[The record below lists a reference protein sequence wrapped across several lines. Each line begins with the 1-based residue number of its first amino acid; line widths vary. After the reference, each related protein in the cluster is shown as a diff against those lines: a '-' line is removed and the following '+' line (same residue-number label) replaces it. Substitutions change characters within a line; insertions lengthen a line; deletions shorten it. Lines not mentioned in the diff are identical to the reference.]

1 MMKSN
6 YLWMVALAAA
16 LTGCA
21 KDSDLADNSVN
32 PASPAKN
39 NTETVAKQPVLFGAY
54 VNRATTRAGA
64 EGVLTT
70 NGTDAG
76 QVSLQREGF
85 GVLAYYT
92 DDDLYSPIYQPNFM
106 YNTQVTYDAA
116 AKAWTYAPMRY
127 WPNEFG
133 ADASSEGVDRLSFF
147 AYAPHVQVTPSTGIV
162 TGDNTY
168 GIVGLSRN
176 AATGDPLVKYYS
188 SLDPSKQV
196 DFCWGVDKTT
206 GKPIIDLTKQAVS
219 EKVEFAFNHA
229 LAALN
234 VQIDAAID
242 QLNPGGTLGG
252 NTKIY
257 VRSVT
262 FEGFVTKG
270 AFNLN
275 TDKATWYDLAGA
287 NYIDGG
293 SVTIFDGRTN
303 GKEGQS
309 ESANEA
315 PQGLNPVVVQS
326 QPYSGTPTAGV
337 TPTAVNLFDN
347 ATATA
352 PLYVIP
358 SGQPLNVTIVYDV
371 ETQNPNLT
379 TKLSDGVTPGTS
391 VENKITKAIS
401 FGTSNKLEAGKLYKL
416 TLHLGMTS
424 VKFDATVAE
433 WDESTAGSSA
443 DLPQNIISIG
453 TVNLTSNGTPLT
465 DVTVWK
471 NQTSVAA
478 PDVTV
483 MGSDG
488 NPLSG
493 VTLSWD
499 SDNPSVAAVGDDGV
513 VALTGVSGT
522 AKIIVTATKEG
533 LDGSATASYDVNVN
547 EITGISVTPATSNVG
562 VDGKVTLNATLT
574 HTNYGTVGT
583 LPTIS
588 WVSGSTAYV
597 TISPSTGNSTQAT
610 GVAEGSSTITA
621 SVDEA
626 YMKDGVSNSAAGVVN
641 CRGTLNMAFR
651 GYWVSP
657 GILYRDESG
666 NYGLTNERDGDNFNQ
681 FELYSYYGQAANL
694 NKYYFKWSDL
704 KNELGADG
712 SNIDSDSDK
721 LPAGWILPAGNLN
734 SMLDVI
740 FNGTPKTEI
749 KIGNTVLDTSPY
761 NTSRP
766 QPYAYVT
773 VNDGTNTYR
782 GLLLLRDGAVVDF
795 NLTSIGANSSYT
807 DNVLSYADLKKFL
820 DEQCLFISSSGYYN
834 DRTDALKGWRDLGT
848 TYQEGYYWSS
858 TYAGDSKYPGY
869 YLHLVSGSKASPST
883 RSSSGSTYC
892 IPVRLVKPA
901 TGPAPTYHY

>member
-1 MMKSN
+1 MNRK
-6 YLWMVALAAA
+6 YLIMLALATA
-16 LTGCA
+16 LVGCA
-21 KDSDLADNSVN
+21 KDSEMAADSAKAV
-32 PASPAKN
+32 KN

-54 VNRATTRAGA
+54 VNRATTRAGDP
-64 EGVLTT
+64 GVLVTSGAT
-70 NGTDAG
+70 AG
-76 QVSLQREGF
+76 QINLQDKGF
-85 GVLAYYT
+85 GVFAYYT

-206 GKPIIDLTKQAVS
+206 GKPIIDMTKQGVN

-242 QLNPGGTLGG
+242 QSAPGGTLDA
-252 NTKIY
+252 NTRIY

-293 SVTIFDGRTN
+293 SVTVFDGRTN

-352 PLYVIP
+352 PIYVIP

-371 ETQNPNLT
+371 ETQNDKLVT
-379 TKLSDGVTPGTS
+379 YLSDGETHGTS

-401 FGTSNKLEAGKLYKL
+401 FGTSTKLEAGKKYNL

-424 VKFDATVAE
+424 VKFDATVSE
-433 WDESTAGSSA
+433 WDESTAGSGV
-443 DLPQNIISIG
+443 DLPENIVSLG
-453 TVNLTSNGTPLT
+453 SVELTSNGNPLT
-465 DVTVWK
+465 AVTVWK
-471 NQTSVAA
+471 NQSSLNA
-478 PDVTV
+478 PDVNVVGT
-483 MGSDG
+483 DG
-488 NPLSG
+488 IPLSG

-499 SDNPSVAAVGDDGV
+499 SDNASVATVGDDGA

-522 AKIIVTATKEG
+522 AKVTVTATKEG
-533 LDGSATASYDVNVN
+533 MDGSATASYDVYVN
-547 EITGISVTPATSNVG
+547 EVTGISVTPATSNIAIN
-562 VDGKVTLNATLT
+562 GKVTLTASLT
-574 HTNYGTVGT
+574 HTNLGTVGT

-588 WVSGSTAYV
+588 WVSGSTEYV
-597 TISPSTGNSTQAT
+597 TISAASGISTQAT
-610 GVAEGSSTITA
+610 GVADGSSTITA
-621 SVDEA
+621 SVDAA
-626 YMKDGVSNSAAGVVN
+626 YMQDGVSNSASGVVN
-641 CRGTLNMAFR
+641 CCSTLSMAFR

-657 GILYRDESG
+657 GILYRDGSG
-666 NYGLTNERDGDNFNQ
+666 NYGLTNERDGDNFDQ
-681 FELYSYYGQAANL
+681 FELYSYYSNNDNK

-704 KNELGADG
+704 RDELGADG
-712 SNIDSDSDK
+712 NNIYSDSDK
-721 LPAGWILPAGNLN
+721 LPGDWIFPTGGLGQIW
-734 SMLDVI
+734 DVI
-740 FNGTPKTEI
+740 FSGTPKTQI
-749 KIGNTVLDTSPY
+749 KIGSTILDTNVN

-766 QPYAYVT
+766 EPFAYVT

-782 GLLLLRDGAVVDF
+782 GVLLLRDGAVVDF
-795 NLTSIGANSSYT
+795 DLTSIGHNSKYD
-807 DNVLSYADLKKFL
+807 DNVLTYADLKKFL
-820 DEQCLFISSSGYYN
+820 DEDCLFISSSGHF
-834 DRTDALKGWRDLGT
+834 DATFNSWRDLNT
-848 TYQEGYYWSS
+848 SYQNGYYWSS
-858 TYAGDSKYPGY
+858 TYRDATHLSY
-869 YLHLVSGSKASPST
+869 YLGFSGSGVIHGATSNNEGW
-883 RSSSGSTYC
+883 RGDYN
-892 IPVRLVKPA
+892 PVRLVKEA

>member
-1 MMKSN
+1 MKN
-6 YLWMVALAAA
+6 KLFVLAAFAIA
-16 LTGCA
+16 LSSCSKESETLVDSTPIS
-21 KDSDLADNSVN
+21 KD
-32 PASPAKN
+32 
-39 NTETVAKQPVLFGAY
+39 NTAVTTQQPVLFGAY
-54 VNRATTRAGA
+54 VNRAVTRAGA

-70 NGTDAG
+70 NGTGVG
-76 QVSLQREGF
+76 QVSLESEGF
-85 GVLAYYT
+85 GVFAYYT

-106 YNTQVTYDAA
+106 YNTKVSKSTATD
-116 AKAWTYAPMRY
+116 WTYAPVRY

-133 ADASSEGVDRLSFF
+133 SDASSEGVDRLSFF
-147 AYAPHVQVTPSTGIV
+147 AYAPWVQVTPNTGIV

-176 AATGDPLVKYYS
+176 AATGDPFVKYYS
-188 SLDPSKQV
+188 SLDPAKQV
-196 DFCWGVDKTT
+196 DFSWAVPQINMV
-206 GKPIIDLTKQAVS
+206 KPNVTDVVNMQ
-219 EKVEFAFNHA
+219 FNHA

-234 VQIDAAID
+234 VQVDAMIDESTPV
-242 QLNPGGTLGG
+242 NNTLDA

-262 FEGFVTKG
+262 FEGLVTKG
-270 AFNLN
+270 SFNLN
-275 TDKATWYDLAGA
+275 STKATWYDLAGA

-293 SVTIFDGRTN
+293 SVTVYDGRTN

-309 ESANEA
+309 ESANES
-315 PQGLNPVVVQS
+315 PVGLNPVVVQS

-337 TPTAVNLFDN
+337 TNTAVNLF
-347 ATATA
+347 AGTTADA

-371 ETQNPNLT
+371 ETATDELAGY
-379 TKLSDGVTPGTS
+379 LSDGETHGTS

-562 VDGKVTLNATLT
+562 VGGKVTLNATLT

-588 WVSGSTAYV
+588 WISGSTDYV

-626 YMKDGVSNSAAGVVN
+626 YMKDGVSNSASGVVN
-641 CRGTLNMAFR
+641 CRGTLSMSFR

-657 GILYRDESG
+657 GILYRDASG
-666 NYGLTNERDGDNFNQ
+666 NYGLTNERDGDNFTP
-681 FELYSYYGQAANL
+681 FELSSYFNNNGSL
-694 NKYYFKWSDL
+694 NQYYFKWFDL
-704 KNELGADG
+704 RNELGADG

-721 LPAGWILPAGNLN
+721 LPGDWTFPTGTTNGIWNT
-734 SMLDVI
+734 I
-740 FNGTPKTEI
+740 FNGKPKTEI
-749 KIGNTVLDTSPY
+749 KIGDTVLGT
-761 NTSRP
+761 NTTT
-766 QPYAYVT
+766 QPFAYVT

-782 GLLLLRDGAVVDF
+782 GILLLRDGAVVDV
-795 NLTSIGANSSYT
+795 NLAKFGVNSSYS
-807 DNVLSYADLKKFL
+807 DNVLTYAELKKFL
-820 DEQCLFISSSGYYN
+820 DEQCLFISITGVYN
-834 DRTDALKGWRDLGT
+834 TVAPQQGWRDFGPT
-848 TYQEGYYWSS
+848 WFEGYYWSS
-858 TYAGDSKYPGY
+858 TYVNDTKAGY
-869 YLHLVSGSKASPST
+869 YLATNTNMRGAT
-883 RSSSGSTYC
+883 SSSNGATQYRT
-892 IPVRLVKPA
+892 VRLVKPA
-901 TGPAPTYHY
+901 NGPAPTYHY